1 MKYFVY
7 DFFIIIFTVLLSLL
21 YDNGDD
27 KYYNDNLSLFYIFF
41 PLYSFLKKILYLHL
55 FSLYFFC

>member
-41 PLYSFLKKILYLHL
+41 SIIFISQKNIIST
-55 FSLYFFC
+55 FI